1 MYFSSG
7 HNISRNF
14 DTKVLSLNAVIIS
27 MLERREK
34 MCLVFYVSFS
44 FFFQKKMKIADL
56 SFPFFFNKRKKA
68 FVVEVLVTFHKNY
81 AGSHAGLF

>member
-1 MYFSSG
+1 
-7 HNISRNF
+7 
-14 DTKVLSLNAVIIS
+14 
-27 MLERREK
+27 

-56 SFPFFFNKRKKA
+56 SFPFFFNKRNKA